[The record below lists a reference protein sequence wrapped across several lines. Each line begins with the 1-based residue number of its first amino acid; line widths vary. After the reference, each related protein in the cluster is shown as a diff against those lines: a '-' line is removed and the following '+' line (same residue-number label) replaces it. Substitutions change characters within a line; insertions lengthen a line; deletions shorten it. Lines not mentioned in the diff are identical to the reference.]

1 MIKSIKG
8 IDAYT
13 YKLKR
18 RTDDLGKKK
27 SHMHQSEW
35 VRTLRVYRDDM
46 VSLYERSN
54 LFVPNV
60 LLAYCHWY
68 GMVWQ
73 GMVRHG
79 KAWHG
84 MAWYDNTAAAA
95 TTSGSFSFH

>member
-18 RTDDLGKKK
+18 RTDDLGKK
-27 SHMHQSEW
+27 SHTCTKVSEY
-35 VRTLRVYRDDM
+35 V
-46 VSLYERSN
+46 
-54 LFVPNV
+54 LFVCIV
-60 LLAYCHWY
+60 TIWYLCTRGQIYLFQMYCLRIVTGMVWY
-68 GMVWQ
+68 GMA
-73 GMVRHG
+73 RHG